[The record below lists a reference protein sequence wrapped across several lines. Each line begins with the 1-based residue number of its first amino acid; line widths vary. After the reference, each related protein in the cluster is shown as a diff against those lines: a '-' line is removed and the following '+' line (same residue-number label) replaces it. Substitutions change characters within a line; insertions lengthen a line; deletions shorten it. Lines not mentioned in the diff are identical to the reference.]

1 MRLRRLGAPH
11 VDLYS
16 YDELCEEAKQREAE
30 EELRLFHVAATRA
43 RERLILSG
51 VVAPKPSNSDS
62 AGTPVAERIAA
73 SFDIDR
79 SRDSSVEIPPPEPR
93 VGLDAS
99 FSPSRMAVRVSLA
112 SLERAAELTESS
124 RDAAAVPEHG
134 PGPAPLLERRPP
146 PAPRRPLSYTAI
158 SAHAARTTANGTADA
173 IEADAPG
180 DDTRASGAEYGIAV
194 HSMLEWSQANGWRE
208 PPADLVGRFARNAG
222 LEQAAEGPAAL
233 LAPFR
238 AWTGSAFF
246 AERVR
251 AAERHRAE
259 VPLLFLLSGTVL
271 RGSIDLLVENE
282 GAPPLVVDYKTDSL
296 GGADPVEWVDL
307 HYEVQRDVYA
317 LAVAEARGATEVE
330 VVHVFLE
337 HPDKPVGRV
346 IGPTGLAEARERL
359 MAAINETAGQQA
371 LIRT

>member
-1 MRLRRLGAPH
+1 
-11 VDLYS
+11 
-16 YDELCEEAKQREAE
+16 
-30 EELRLFHVAATRA
+30 VAATRA

-51 VVAPKPSNSDS
+51 VVAPKPSGSDS

-93 VGLDAS
+93 AGLDAG
-99 FSPSRMAVRVSLA
+99 FPPSRMAVRVNLA
-112 SLERAAELTESS
+112 SLERAAELTERS
-124 RDAAAVPEHG
+124 RDSAAVHEHG
-134 PGPAPLLERRPP
+134 SGPAPLLERRPP
-146 PAPRRPLSYTAI
+146 PVPRRPLSYTAI

-173 IEADAPG
+173 IEADAAA

-222 LEQAAEGPAAL
+222 LEQAAEAPEAL

-259 VPLLFLLSGTVL
+259 VPLLIKLSETVL
-271 RGSIDLLVENE
+271 RGSIDLLVESE
-282 GAPPLVVDYKTDSL
+282 GAPPLIVDYKTDSL
-296 GGADPVEWVDL
+296 AGADPAEWVDRR
-307 HYEVQRDVYA
+307 YEVQRDLYA
-317 LAVAEARGATEVE
+317 LAVAEARGANEVE
-330 VVHVFLE
+330 VAHVFLE
-337 HPDKPVGRV
+337 RPEEPVVRV
-346 IGPTGLAEARERL
+346 MGPTDLEGARERL
-359 MAAINETAGQQA
+359 AGAIADVAARPPVQT
-371 LIRT
+371 